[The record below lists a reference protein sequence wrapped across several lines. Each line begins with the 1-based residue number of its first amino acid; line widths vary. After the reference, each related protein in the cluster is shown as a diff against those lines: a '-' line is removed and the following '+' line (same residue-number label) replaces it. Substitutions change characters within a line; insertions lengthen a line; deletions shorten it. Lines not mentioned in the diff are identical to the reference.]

1 MFYFNFSNMKYSV
14 CRLYACFLFTSNCLC
29 VCVYSFHRAELLIFK
44 HMISMATRSRTSIIR
59 KLLSVFKERER
70 ERERGGDATKHFPCG
85 KNHLRALHFHVNLI
99 HKTTHWKLKNVSE
112 KHKNNKIL
120 YGRIRIYES
129 SWKTRIF
136 INQSCI
142 WENLLHSRI
151 CQNC

>member
-70 ERERGGDATKHFPCG
+70 QREREGGGRYKTFSLRKESFKSFAFPRQLNTQNNTLKVEKCV
-85 KNHLRALHFHVNLI
+85 R
-99 HKTTHWKLKNVSE
+99 KTQK
-112 KHKNNKIL
+112 
-120 YGRIRIYES
+120 
-129 SWKTRIF
+129 
-136 INQSCI
+136 Q
-142 WENLLHSRI
+142 
-151 CQNC
+151 QNIVW